1 MAYKVIILNQQN
13 PQVIWGQVMLGGLWG
28 DDKFSLPKDWE
39 KESKPGSMAFFIIAD
54 DADCGPLEAI
64 SRSKEM
70 MKGNKWKL
78 FCLHW
83 RFFGWALL
91 AAFFTFGIGY
101 LWLVPYMQTSF
112 AKFYEDVK

>member
-1 MAYKVIILNQQN
+1 
-13 PQVIWGQVMLGGLWG
+13 
-28 DDKFSLPKDWE
+28 
-39 KESKPGSMAFFIIAD
+39 MAFFIIAD